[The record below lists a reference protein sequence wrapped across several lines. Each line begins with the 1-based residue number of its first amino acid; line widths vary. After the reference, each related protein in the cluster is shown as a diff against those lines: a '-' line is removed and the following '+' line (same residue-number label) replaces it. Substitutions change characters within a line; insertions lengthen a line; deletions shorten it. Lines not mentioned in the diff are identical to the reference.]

1 MKMKKILY
9 SALLA
14 GLALLS
20 GCAEDE
26 NHIYMSTN
34 PEKPVLQLPENGE
47 AYIISEATGENNIA
61 FKWSSANFGA
71 PTEVT
76 YKLQAD
82 KDGGDFSSPIELGE
96 TTNNFISLKSST
108 LNGMLIRNDF
118 EAELPVIVLLRVTAS
133 VSSNIEPIAS
143 ELIETS
149 FTLYKLADPND
160 DGSRIYMVGTAV
172 PAGWNPGD
180 AVEMV
185 NIAPNVYRATT
196 TFVVDR
202 FRFLGQKDW
211 DPIKYIF
218 PFFTGNVDSNF
229 ENARQTDREDGD
241 ENLWFNGTPG
251 EYTITVD
258 LNTKSIIL
266 DATHTDDNSRIYI
279 VGAAVPDAGWD
290 PGKAIEMVNI
300 APNVYQT
307 IAEFAV
313 DRFRF
318 LGQKDWDPIKYN
330 FPFFSG
336 GVSSNLENAKQAD
349 REDGDE
355 NLWFK
360 GTAGK
365 HIITVDLGNKTV
377 EIY

>member
-1 MKMKKILY
+1 MKNILY

-20 GCAEDE
+20 GCTEDE
-26 NHIYMSTN
+26 DQVYMSAN
-34 PEKPVLQLPENGE
+34 PVQPVLQLPENGE
-47 AYIISEATGENNIA
+47 AYIISEATGENRLA
-61 FKWSSANFGA
+61 FKWSDADFGA
-71 PTEVT
+71 PTEIT

-82 KDGGDFSSPIELGE
+82 KDGGDFSKPIELGE
-96 TTNNFISLKSST
+96 TTNNFISLKSSAV
-108 LNGMLIRNDF
+108 NGILVRNDF
-118 EAELPVIVLLRVTAS
+118 EAEKPVIVLLRVTAS
-133 VSSNIEPIAS
+133 ISSNIAPITS
-143 ELIETS
+143 EVIETS

-160 DGSRIYMVGTAV
+160 DGSRIYMVGAAV

-180 AVEMV
+180 AVEMI
-185 NIAPNVYRATT
+185 NIAPNIYRATT
-196 TFVVDR
+196 TFAVDR

-211 DPIKYIF
+211 SPVSYNF
-218 PFFTGNVDSNF
+218 PFFTGSVDNNF
-229 ENARQTDREDGD
+229 ENARQADREDGD
-241 ENLWFNGTPG
+241 ENLWFKGIPG

-266 DATHTDDNSRIYI
+266 DAAHTDDNSRIYI
-279 VGAAVPDAGWD
+279 VGAGVPDAGWD
-290 PGKAIEMVNI
+290 PGKAVEMVNI

-307 IAEFAV
+307 VTEFAV

-318 LGQKDWDPIKYN
+318 LGQKDWSPTSYN

-336 GVSSNLENAKQAD
+336 GVSSNLENALQAD

-365 HIITVDLGNKTV
+365 HIITVDLDNKTV

>member
-1 MKMKKILY
+1 MKKILY

-14 GLALLS
+14 GLALFS
-20 GCAEDE
+20 GCTEDE
-26 NHIYMSTN
+26 TLVYLSTT

-61 FKWSSANFGA
+61 FKWSDADFGA
-71 PTEVT
+71 PTEIT

-82 KDGGDFSSPIELGE
+82 KDGGDFSNPIELGE
-96 TTNNFISLKSST
+96 TTNNFISLKSSK
-108 LNGMLIRNDF
+108 LNSMLVRADF
-118 EAELPVIVLLRVTAS
+118 EAEKPVIVLLRVTAS
-133 VSSNIEPIAS
+133 ISSNMTPLAS

-149 FTLYKLADPND
+149 FTLYKLADAND
-160 DGSRIYMVGTAV
+160 DGSRIYMVGAAV
-172 PAGWNPGD
+172 PAGWSPGD

-185 NIAPNVYRATT
+185 NIAPNIYRATS
-196 TFVVDR
+196 TFAVDR

-211 DPIKYIF
+211 GPISYNF
-218 PFFTGNVDSNF
+218 PFFTGSVDSNF
-229 ENARQTDREDGD
+229 ENALQADREDGD
-241 ENLWFNGTPG
+241 ENLWFKGTPG

-266 DATHTDDNSRIYI
+266 DAAHTDDNSRIYI
-279 VGAAVPDAGWD
+279 VGAGVPDAGWD
-290 PGKAIEMVNI
+290 PGKAVEMVNI
-300 APNVYQT
+300 APDVYQAVT
-307 IAEFAV
+307 EFAI

-318 LGQKDWDPIKYN
+318 LAQKDWGPTSYN

-336 GVSSNLENAKQAD
+336 GVSSNLENALQAD

-360 GTAGK
+360 GIIGK
-365 HIITVDLGNKTV
+365 HIITVDLGNKTI

>member
-1 MKMKKILY
+1 MKKILY
-9 SALLA
+9 SALFT
-14 GLALLS
+14 GLILFS

-26 NHIYMSTN
+26 NLAYLSAN
-34 PEKPVLQLPENGE
+34 PEKPTLQLPENGE

-61 FKWSSANFGA
+61 FKWSSADFGM
-71 PTEVT
+71 PTEIT
-76 YKLQAD
+76 YKLQVD
-82 KDGGDFSSPIELGE
+82 KDGGDFSNPIELGE
-96 TTNNFISLKSST
+96 TTNNFISLKSSK
-108 LNGMLIRNDF
+108 LNGMLGRADF
-118 EAELPVIVLLRVTAS
+118 EAEKPVIVLLRVTAS
-133 VSSNIEPIAS
+133 ISSNIAPITS
-143 ELIETS
+143 EVIETS

-160 DGSRIYMVGTAV
+160 DGSRIYMVGGAV

-180 AVEMV
+180 AVEML

-196 TFVVDR
+196 TFAVDR

-211 DPIKYIF
+211 SPVSYNF
-218 PFFTGNVDSNF
+218 PFFTGSVDNNF
-229 ENARQTDREDGD
+229 ENARQADREDGD
-241 ENLWFNGTPG
+241 ENLWFKGSPG

-279 VGAAVPDAGWD
+279 VGAGVPDAGWD
-290 PGKAIEMVNI
+290 PSKAIEMVNI
-300 APNVYQT
+300 APNVYQAIT
-307 IAEFAV
+307 EFAV

-318 LGQKDWDPIKYN
+318 LGQKDWSPISYN

-336 GVSSNLENAKQAD
+336 GVSANLENALQAD

-365 HIITVDLGNKTV
+365 HIITVDLDNKTV

>member
-1 MKMKKILY
+1 MKKILY
-9 SALLA
+9 STLFA

-20 GCAEDE
+20 GCTEDE
-26 NHIYMSTN
+26 DQVYMSAN
-34 PEKPVLQLPENGE
+34 PVQPVLQLPENGE
-47 AYIISEATGENNIA
+47 AYIISEASGENKLA
-61 FKWSSANFGA
+61 FKWSDADFGA
-71 PTEVT
+71 PTEIT

-82 KDGGDFSSPIELGE
+82 KDGGDFSKPIELGE
-96 TTNNFISLKSST
+96 TTNNFISLKSSAV
-108 LNGMLIRNDF
+108 NGILVRNDF
-118 EAELPVIVLLRVTAS
+118 EAEKPVIVLLRVTAS
-133 VSSNIEPIAS
+133 ISSNIAPITS
-143 ELIETS
+143 EVIETS

-160 DGSRIYMVGTAV
+160 DGSRIYMVGAAV

-185 NIAPNVYRATT
+185 NIAPNIYRATT
-196 TFVVDR
+196 TFAVDR

-211 DPIKYIF
+211 SPVSYNF
-218 PFFTGNVDSNF
+218 PFFTGKVDNNF
-229 ENARQTDREDGD
+229 ENARQADREDGD
-241 ENLWFNGTPG
+241 ENLWFKGTPG

-258 LNTKSIIL
+258 LNTQSIIL
-266 DATHTDDNSRIYI
+266 DAAHTDDNSRIYI
-279 VGAAVPDAGWD
+279 VGAGVPDAGWD
-290 PGKAIEMVNI
+290 PGKAVEMVNI

-307 IAEFAV
+307 VTEFAI

-318 LGQKDWDPIKYN
+318 LEQKDWGPTSYN
-330 FPFFSG
+330 FPFFNG
-336 GVSSNLENAKQAD
+336 GVSSNLENARQAD

-365 HIITVDLGNKTV
+365 HIITVDLENKTV

>member
-1 MKMKKILY
+1 M
-9 SALLA
+9 A
-14 GLALLS
+14 GLALFS
-20 GCAEDE
+20 GCTEDE
-26 NHIYMSTN
+26 NQVYLSVN

-61 FKWSSANFGA
+61 FKWSSADYGV

-82 KDGGDFSSPIELGE
+82 KDGGDFSNPIELGE
-96 TTNNFISLKSST
+96 TTNNFISLKSSVV
-108 LNGMLIRNDF
+108 NSMLVRNDF
-118 EAELPVIVLLRVTAS
+118 EAEKPVIVLLRVTAS
-133 VSSNIEPIAS
+133 LASNSAIIAS
-143 ELIETS
+143 EAIETN

-160 DGSRIYMVGTAV
+160 DGSRIYMVGGAV
-172 PAGWNPGD
+172 PAGWNPSD

-196 TFVVDR
+196 TFAVER

-218 PFFTGNVDSNF
+218 PDFTGYVDSNF
-229 ENARQTDREDGD
+229 ENARQDDREDGD
-241 ENLWFNGTPG
+241 ENLWFKGTPG
-251 EYTITVD
+251 DYTITVD

-266 DATHTDDNSRIYI
+266 DAAHADDNSRIYI
-279 VGAAVPDAGWD
+279 VGAGVPDAGWD
-290 PGKAIEMVNI
+290 PGKAVEMVNI

-307 IAEFAV
+307 ITEFAL

-318 LGQKDWDPIKYN
+318 LGQKDWGPTSYN

-336 GVSSNLENAKQAD
+336 GVSSNLENALQAD
-349 REDGDE
+349 REDGDQ

-360 GTAGK
+360 GTEGK

-377 EIY
+377 TIY

>member
-1 MKMKKILY
+1 MKKILY
-9 SALLA
+9 SALMA
-14 GLALLS
+14 GLALFS
-20 GCAEDE
+20 GCSEDE
-26 NHIYMSTN
+26 NQVYLSIN

-61 FKWSSANFGA
+61 FKWSNADYGV

-82 KDGGDFSSPIELGE
+82 KDGGDFSNPIELGE
-96 TTNNFISLKSST
+96 TTNNFISLKSSVINN
-108 LNGMLIRNDF
+108 LLVRNDF
-118 EAELPVIVLLRVTAS
+118 EAEKPVIVLLRVTAS
-133 VSSNIEPIAS
+133 LASNSAPLAS
-143 ELIETS
+143 ETIETS
-149 FTLYKLADPND
+149 FTLYKLADAND
-160 DGSRIYMVGTAV
+160 DGSRIYMVGAAV

-196 TFVVDR
+196 TFAVDR
-202 FRFLGQKDW
+202 FRFLAQKDW
-211 DPIKYIF
+211 GPDSYNF

-229 ENARQTDREDGD
+229 ENARQDDREDGD
-241 ENLWFNGTPG
+241 ENLWFKGTPG
-251 EYTITVD
+251 DYTITVD

-266 DATHTDDNSRIYI
+266 DAAHVDDNSRIYI
-279 VGAAVPDAGWD
+279 VGAGVPDAGWD
-290 PGKAIEMVNI
+290 PGKAVEMVNI

-307 IAEFAV
+307 ITEFAV

-318 LGQKDWDPIKYN
+318 LGQKDWGPTSYN

-336 GVSSNLENAKQAD
+336 GVSSNLENALQAD

-360 GTAGK
+360 GTEGK
-365 HIITVDLGNKTV
+365 HIITVDLDNKTV